1 MKQYVLDTKRDKIF
15 GVCSGLSNYFDID
28 VTLIRVA
35 VVTLAFLSSG
45 FVILMYIMLALLT
58 PYDYDVNEGN
68 TYDDKI

>member
-1 MKQYVLDTKRDKIF
+1 MNQFALDTKKDKIF

-28 VTLIRVA
+28 VTLIRIA

-45 FVILMYIMLALLT
+45 FVILMYILLALLA
-58 PYDYDVNEGN
+58 PYDYDLNEGN